1 MSESSPA
8 SSERPD
14 VQERS
19 VESLDWYRILEA
31 LAERAS
37 TAMGQEICVDLPFFD
52 NVVAARAAL
61 VEVREWMTL
70 ITAGRAPSLG
80 GIADVR
86 MLLDAAQKG
95 EILNGSE
102 LIAFA
107 HTLEGLTRLHR
118 QLGDCHDVAPRLL
131 HVSHRIHPQPDLAAW
146 LIRSFDPRGEL
157 SVATYP
163 QLSNLRS
170 RKARLHASIRDTLDR
185 LRGDDRYGSALQDDF
200 TAMRNDRYVVPVKA
214 SAKRSGLG
222 IVHDASGSRQTV
234 FVEPFEVV
242 DLNNDLKMA
251 DAELLAEERRILR
264 DLSERVAMSA
274 GDCRR
279 SLTAATHLD
288 VVAAKGQLGV
298 DLGAS
303 VVTVPDEP
311 IIKLTTARHPILVLR
326 GLDVI
331 ANDVSLGG
339 SKPALVLSGP
349 NTGGKTVTLKTLGL
363 AALLVRAGMAVPA
376 DATSQVGFFDRVL
389 TDIGDQQDV
398 EGDLSTFSGHVLCLC
413 EIFESLR
420 SGGAGALVLIDEIAV
435 GTDPVQGAA
444 LGRALLLSLLEGGA
458 LLATTTHY
466 PELKALAAT
475 DERFTSGRVEFDAEE
490 GRPTY
495 RLAIGKPGS
504 SHALDVAAR
513 VGLPEAILTM
523 AHSFLDPTTKGVE
536 DLLAGLEAELGVAR
550 DAKAAAEADRAAAAE
565 QLEAVH
571 REREELKKRLRDAE
585 KEVRADFEKEVR
597 GYRVAVRGAMHKIKA
612 ERSDRAVERARQKI
626 TDGAAE
632 VRDAVG
638 DVAPLPPSA
647 GGLDLDALKVGD
659 EVRVATIGKNA
670 KVVSV
675 PDKRGRLQVNVGG
688 MMVQVKA
695 SDLLPARVPHKPEK
709 ASKKSKKPSKP
720 PRSAT
725 ASTEEVASGDP
736 STAFRTPDNTLDL
749 RGERLEEALERTEQF
764 LDELSLRQRAF
775 AFILHGHG
783 TGVLKSAI
791 RKQLKSSHYV
801 AQWDRGT
808 RSQGGDGITVV
819 KLK

>member
-8 SSERPD
+8 SSERAP

-19 VESLDWYRILEA
+19 VESLDWHRILEA

-37 TAMGQEICVDLPFFD
+37 TAMGQEACIDLPFFD
-52 NVVAARAAL
+52 DVVAARAAL
-61 VEVREWMTL
+61 VEVGEWMAL

-80 GIADVR
+80 GISDIR
-86 MLLDAAQKG
+86 GLLAAATKG
-95 EILNGSE
+95 EILNGPE

-107 HTLEGLTRLHR
+107 HTLEGLARLHR
-118 QLGDCHDVAPRLL
+118 QLGDCHDAAPRLL

-146 LIRSFDPRGEL
+146 LIRSFDARGEL
-157 SVATYP
+157 SVSTYP

-170 RKARLHASIRDTLDR
+170 RKARLHASIRETLDR
-185 LRGDDRYGSALQDDF
+185 LRGDDRYGDALQDDF
-200 TAMRNDRYVVPVKA
+200 LAMRNDRYVVPVKS
-214 SAKRSGLG
+214 SARRAGLG

-264 DLSERVAMSA
+264 DLSERVAMSS

-279 SLTAATHLD
+279 SLDAATHLD
-288 VVAAKGQLGV
+288 VVAAKALLGV
-298 DLGAS
+298 DLNAS
-303 VVTVPDEP
+303 VVTIPDEP
-311 IIKLTTARHPILVLR
+311 IISLQAARHPILVLR

-331 ANDVSLGG
+331 PNDVTLGG
-339 SKPALVLSGP
+339 ARPALVLSGP

-376 DATSQVGFFDRVL
+376 ESTSKVGFFDRVL

-413 EIFESLR
+413 EIFESLQG
-420 SGGAGALVLIDEIAV
+420 GGAGALVLIDEIAV

-444 LGRALLLSLLEGGA
+444 LGRALLLSLLERGS

-475 DERFTSGRVEFDAEE
+475 DERFSSGRVEFDAEA

-513 VGLPEAILTM
+513 VGLPESILTM
-523 AHSFLDPTTKGVE
+523 AHSFLDPTAKGVE
-536 DLLAGLEAELGVAR
+536 DLLAGLEAEMGVAR

-585 KEVRADFEKEVR
+585 KEVRSEFEKEVR
-597 GYRVAVRGAMHKIKA
+597 GYRAAVRGAMHKIKA
-612 ERSDRAVERARQKI
+612 ERSDQAVERARQRI
-626 TDGAAE
+626 TEGAAA
-632 VRDAVG
+632 VREAVG
-638 DVAPLPPSA
+638 EVAPLPPSA
-647 GGLDLDALKVGD
+647 GGLDLDSLQVGD
-659 EVRVATIGKNA
+659 RVRVATIGKDA
-670 KVVSV
+670 TVAAA

-695 SDLLPARVPHKPEK
+695 KDLLPARAPAKPEK
-709 ASKKSKKPSKP
+709 KPKKSKP
-720 PRSAT
+720 PLRSR
-725 ASTEEVASGDP
+725 SVEDEVAAAGDAA
-736 STAFRTPDNTLDL
+736 SAFRTPDNTLDL
-749 RGERLEEALERTEQF
+749 RGERVDEALERVDQF
-764 LDELSLRQRAF
+764 LDELSMRQRAF
-775 AFILHGHG
+775 VFLLHGHG
-783 TGVLKSAI
+783 TGVLKAAI
-791 RKQLKSSHYV
+791 RQHLQSSIYC